1 MYRFEFDDSLLE
13 DLTKAIEI
21 AKSAHEGQTDKA
33 GKPYFEHV
41 QAVSDKVSEIIRS
54 WNEEYDDFLIQA
66 QIVSYLHDV
75 VEDTSHTIDDLW
87 KLQIPIECILA
98 IEILTKIEGQ
108 DYSDYLAKVQLDK
121 LATVVKIA
129 DLAHNSD
136 LSRLDVVT
144 PADLERHDKYA
155 KAIEFL
161 NGFTCAKCGKN
172 YPLSNMG
179 EKPTRI
185 NEILCK
191 PCLERYEI
199 DYDEYEDWLKRE
211 RD

>member
-1 MYRFEFDDSLLE
+1 VYRFEFDDSLLE
-13 DLTKAIEI
+13 DLAKAIDI
-21 AKSAHEGQTDKA
+21 AKSAHEGQVDKA
-33 GKPYFEHV
+33 DKPYFEHV
-41 QAVSDKVSEIIRS
+41 KTVAENVSEIIRS

-75 VEDTSHTIDDLW
+75 VEDTSLTIDDLW
-87 KLQIPIECILA
+87 KLQIPVECILA
-98 IEILTKIEGQ
+98 IEVLTKIKGQ
-108 DYSDYLAKVQLDK
+108 DYSDYLAKVKQDK

-129 DLAHNSD
+129 DLIHNSD

-144 PADLERHDKYA
+144 PEDSARHDKYL

-161 NGFTCAKCGKN
+161 NGFTCAKCGKS
-172 YPLSNMG
+172 YPLSFQG

-191 PCLERYEI
+191 PCLENYEI